1 MSKEPYLLQWIG
13 QGGLSE
19 KVQFKMILK
28 NEGDNRVKGGGGQ
41 GSVQKEHSE

>member
-1 MSKEPYLLQWIG
+1 MSNEPYLLQWIG
-13 QGGLSE
+13 YGGFSE

-41 GSVQKEHSE
+41 GNVQKEHSE